1 MIFGAICKHVQLCWS
16 QGCLL
21 LSLLVSLLIL
31 NAAHREGKPAVRQQ
45 SRRQEGRQQAGCRR
59 TTESRSIEKPMCRLF
74 QRIATGKAVKAT
86 AEEIAQAKE
95 ALDVYGGLPKCDQ
108 VAFATSFFSNKNG
121 KNFGFIKE
129 YSEKVQSS
137 KKVKQA
143 MNENHFTRIA
153 VLIVKKHMRASLSHP
168 LTSTPPLLSQYMR
181 FRRIY
186 LCVCW
191 HNSPEI
197 HAIMA

>member
-1 MIFGAICKHVQLCWS
+1 MCSCVGLKAVALACCDAY
-16 QGCLL
+16 
-21 LSLLVSLLIL
+21 LI
-31 NAAHREGKPAVRQQ
+31 A
-45 SRRQEGRQQAGCRR
+45 C
-59 TTESRSIEKPMCRLF
+59 LF
-74 QRIATGKAVKAT
+74 QMSAAQNDKENKTPAKKDTNKRPAEKELSPGEVKSQCVSYFKRVATGQVKKAT
-86 AEEIAQAKE
+86 AEDVAQAKE
-95 ALDVYGGLPKCDQ
+95 ALDTYGGLPKCDQ
-108 VAFATSFFSNKNG
+108 VAFAKSFFSAKNG
-121 KNFGFIKE
+121 KNFGFIKD
-129 YSEKVQSS
+129 YTEKVQAS
-137 KKVKQA
+137 KQVKQSI
-143 MNENHFTRIA
+143 NENHFTRIA

>member
-1 MIFGAICKHVQLCWS
+1 MPPANKAADKKPPTQDESQPPADKAADKTDDNKRVAETQLT
-16 QGCLL
+16 
-21 LSLLVSLLIL
+21 
-31 NAAHREGKPAVRQQ
+31 PAQQ
-45 SRRQEGRQQAGCRR
+45 KSRCVCYFNRV
-59 TTESRSIEKPMCRLF
+59 
-74 QRIATGKAVKAT
+74 ATGQVKKAT
-86 AEEIAQAKE
+86 PEDIAQAKE
-95 ALDVYGGLPKCDQ
+95 ALQTLAGLPKCDQ
-108 VAFATSFFSNKNG
+108 DSFAKSFFSSKSN
-121 KNFGFIKE
+121 KNFGFIKD
-129 YSEKVQSS
+129 YTEKVQAS
-137 KKVKQA
+137 KQVKQA
-143 MNENHFTRIA
+143 INENHFTRIA

>member
-1 MIFGAICKHVQLCWS
+1 MPPAAKDAAKENRTPANKAAGKKDDNKRPAEEELPSPGAMKS
-16 QGCLL
+16 QCVGYF
-21 LSLLVSLLIL
+21 
-31 NAAHREGKPAVRQQ
+31 
-45 SRRQEGRQQAGCRR
+45 
-59 TTESRSIEKPMCRLF
+59 T
-74 QRIATGKAVKAT
+74 RIAAGKAKKAT
-86 AEEIAQAKE
+86 PEEIAQAKD
-95 ALDVYGGLPKCDQ
+95 ALDVYGGLPKVDQ

-186 LCVCW
+186 
-191 HNSPEI
+191 
-197 HAIMA
+197 

>member
-1 MIFGAICKHVQLCWS
+1 MLACLFEMPPTGKENQPSANKAAGKKDDNKRAAEEQLSPGAMKS
-16 QGCLL
+16 QCVGYF
-21 LSLLVSLLIL
+21 
-31 NAAHREGKPAVRQQ
+31 R
-45 SRRQEGRQQAGCRR
+45 
-59 TTESRSIEKPMCRLF
+59 
-74 QRIATGKAVKAT
+74 RIATGKAVNAT
-86 AEEIAQAKE
+86 PQQIAEAKE

-129 YSEKVQSS
+129 YSEKVQSA

-153 VLIVKKHMRASLSHP
+153 VLIIKKHMRASLSHP